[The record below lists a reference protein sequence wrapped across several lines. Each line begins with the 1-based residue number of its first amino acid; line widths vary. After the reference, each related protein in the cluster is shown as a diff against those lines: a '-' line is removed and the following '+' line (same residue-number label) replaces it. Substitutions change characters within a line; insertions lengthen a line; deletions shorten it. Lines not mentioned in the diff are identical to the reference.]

1 MDEKQKKIKVAQVV
15 GKWVGGGVENFL
27 MNYYRNID
35 KSKIQFDFIIDSDS
49 TIVPREEIE
58 KMGGKIIDIPPYQK
72 IFRYTKELKK
82 IFKENK
88 YEIVHSHLNSLS
100 IFPLYCAW
108 KEKIPVRI
116 AHSHSTTNKKEW
128 KKNILKN
135 VLKPFSK
142 IFATNYFA
150 CSEHAGRWLFGNKA
164 FERGKVT
171 IINNAINIKNFIFNQ
186 EIRNKI
192 RANFNVEDKLVLGH
206 VGRFVKQKNHEFL
219 IDIFNEVQ
227 KAKENSV
234 LFLIGEGPLKTQIKE
249 KVKRLGLEEKVYF
262 LGIKNNV
269 NELMQMMDCFVFPSL
284 YEGLGIVLIEAQT
297 SNLPCIASTEVPRE
311 VKVNEN
317 VLFCKLNENP
327 KEWSNKIIELIDK
340 EEQRNGKENLNS
352 LSKYNIEVEAN
363 NLLEIYMKLEGNK
376 K

>member
-1 MDEKQKKIKVAQVV
+1 MDEKKIRIAQVV

-27 MNYYRNID
+27 INYYRNID

-58 KMGGKIIDIPPYQK
+58 KLGGEIIEIPPYQK
-72 IFRYTKELKK
+72 IFSYTKELKK

-100 IFPLYCAW
+100 VFPLYCAW
-108 KEKIPVRI
+108 REKIPVRI

-150 CSEHAGRWLFGNKA
+150 CSEHAGRWLFGNKT
-164 FERGKVT
+164 FERGEVT
-171 IINNAINIKNFIFNQ
+171 IIKNAIDIKKFKFNQ

-192 RANFNVEDKLVLGH
+192 RINFKVEDKLVLGH

-227 KAKENSV
+227 KEKENSV
-234 LFLIGEGPLKTQIKE
+234 LFLIGEGPLEIQIKE
-249 KVKRLGLEEKVYF
+249 KVKILGLEEKVHF
-262 LGIKNNV
+262 LGIRNNV

-297 SNLPCIASTEVPRE
+297 SNLPCVASTEVPKE
-311 VKVNEN
+311 VKINEN
-317 VLFCKLNENP
+317 VSFCELNENP
-327 KEWSNKIIELIDK
+327 KEWSNKILDLIGK

-363 NLLEIYMKLEGNK
+363 NLLEIYLKLEGK
-376 K
+376 RR